1 MRPEIRSRA
10 TTLIAVALGLAIA
23 ACGPAG
29 PPPPPF
35 LAIEASDATRF
46 VRVEIAE
53 TEERRQRGLMGRTSI
68 LEDAGMLF
76 VWAEDTT
83 SGFWMKDTPLRLSI
97 AFISADG
104 RIVRMFDMEP
114 CAADPC
120 PVYDPQ
126 TSYRMAVEVRQGTL
140 DRQGV
145 RVGDRVRLVR

>member
-10 TTLIAVALGLAIA
+10 TTLVGLAFGLAVA

-35 LAIEASDATRF
+35 LAIEAAEATRF

-53 TEERRQRGLMGRTSI
+53 TEEQRQRGLMGRTSI

-83 SGFWMKDTPLRLSI
+83 SGFWMKCVPKR
-97 AFISADG
+97 
-104 RIVRMFDMEP
+104 
-114 CAADPC
+114 
-120 PVYDPQ
+120 
-126 TSYRMAVEVRQGTL
+126 
-140 DRQGV
+140 
-145 RVGDRVRLVR
+145 